1 MNLEPLNGLKG
12 MEPQIAVQVLQNLEL
27 SRLWGHVGTVMWLM
41 DFFCL
46 QPGNLKHVQSLNM
59 LKPCIFHVISWK
71 MIDSD
76 ICRYRSHR
84 KNPGNTKHVRDGHW
98 FVEIYGTC

>member
-41 DFFCL
+41 DFFLSSTRELKTCSK
-46 QPGNLKHVQSLNM
+46 LKHVKTLYI
-59 LKPCIFHVISWK
+59 PCNI
-71 MIDSD
+71 MEND
-76 ICRYRSHR
+76 R
-84 KNPGNTKHVRDGHW
+84 
-98 FVEIYGTC
+98 

>member
-41 DFFCL
+41 DFF
-46 QPGNLKHVQSLNM
+46 V
-59 LKPCIFHVISWK
+59 F
-71 MIDSD
+71 
-76 ICRYRSHR
+76 
-84 KNPGNTKHVRDGHW
+84 NPGT
-98 FVEIYGTC
+98 